1 MSDKTQSV
9 ITDLSLDIFTHSN
22 CTPRIPLPASQSGS
36 LLHALVMKALMD
48 DKEFQELA
56 RNWNLEPMINRL
68 MRTTQMHERAV
79 AGEHTAEQ
87 EGTGGS

>member
-1 MSDKTQSV
+1 
-9 ITDLSLDIFTHSN
+9 
-22 CTPRIPLPASQSGS
+22 
-36 LLHALVMKALMD
+36 MD
-48 DKEFQELA
+48 DKEFQELV

-68 MRTTQMHERAV
+68 MRTAQMHERAV